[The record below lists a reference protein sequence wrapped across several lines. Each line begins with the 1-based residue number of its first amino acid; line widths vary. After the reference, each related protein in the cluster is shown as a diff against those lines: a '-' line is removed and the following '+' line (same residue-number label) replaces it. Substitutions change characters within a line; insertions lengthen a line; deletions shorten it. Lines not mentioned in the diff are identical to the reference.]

1 MANIFI
7 IPGLGNSGP
16 EHWQTWMENQLP
28 GAVRIQ
34 QKEWEAPSCADWISS
49 INMALK
55 NIDPSTV
62 ILVGHS
68 LGCVTIARWAAQAQ
82 APIKG
87 ALLVA
92 PSDIESPVYEFPAT
106 GFTPIP
112 LHPIPFPT
120 IVVASDDD
128 VWVSPER
135 AAFFAKRW
143 GSELVN
149 IGHAGHINAAAGFGP
164 WPEGINILKRLF

>member
-1 MANIFI
+1 MAKIFI
-7 IPGLGNSGP
+7 VPGLGNSGP

-28 GAVRIQ
+28 GAVRIH
-34 QKEWEAPSCADWISS
+34 QKEWETPSCDDWISS
-49 INMALK
+49 INTALK
-55 NIDPSTV
+55 DIDPSTV

-68 LGCVTIARWAAQAQ
+68 LGCVTIARWAAKAQ

-112 LHPIPFPT
+112 LTPIPFPT
-120 IVVASDDD
+120 IVVTSDDD
-128 VWVSPER
+128 VWVSVDR
-135 AAFFAKRW
+135 AAYFAKHW
-143 GSELVN
+143 GSALVN
-149 IGHAGHINAAAGFGP
+149 IGHAGHINVAAGFGP
-164 WPEGINILKRLF
+164 WPEGIKILEKLL